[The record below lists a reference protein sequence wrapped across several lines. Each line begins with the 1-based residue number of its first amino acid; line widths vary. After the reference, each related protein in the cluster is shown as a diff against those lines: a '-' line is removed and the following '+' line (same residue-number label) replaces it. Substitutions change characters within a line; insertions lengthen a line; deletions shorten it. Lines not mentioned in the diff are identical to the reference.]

1 MWKKDESAQWV
12 SMSDMMT
19 GLMLIFLLI
28 AVAFMYQVQL
38 KQKDKE
44 KILVEYNE
52 SNLQLYKELKSSFS
66 DKEKVWWMKINP
78 DLEIKFNKEDINFET
93 DSFIIPENFKNILKD
108 FIPKYLEI
116 INNKKYNDKI
126 KEIKILGHTWECLDF
141 EYEECLIL
149 SQRRANS
156 VLIYLQNTDAF
167 KKLKQEEKDKLNFWF
182 TANWM
187 WDWKLLDKNWEYI
200 YFTKNKKDDKKSR
213 RVEFK
218 IITNSDSVIKNIIN
232 KK

>member
-1 MWKKDESAQWV
+1 MGKKDESALWI

-38 KQKDKE
+38 KQKEKN

-52 SNLQLYKELKSSFS
+52 SNIQLYNEFKKTF
-66 DKEKVWWMKINP
+66 EKNQKKWGMEITP
-78 DLEIKFNKEDINFET
+78 DLEIKFNKDDINFET
-93 DSFIIPENFKNILKD
+93 DKYSIPDNFKNILKE
-108 FIPKYLEI
+108 FIPEYLKI
-116 INNKKYNDKI
+116 INKDKYSDKI
-126 KEIKILGHTWECLDF
+126 KEIKILWHTWECKDF

-156 VLIYLQNTDAF
+156 VLIYLQNTEEF
-167 KKLKQEEKDKLNFWF
+167 KKLDKENKKKLNFWF
-182 TANWM
+182 TSNWM

-200 YFTKNKKDDKKSR
+200 FFSKNIKNDEKSR

-218 IITNSDSVIKNIIN
+218 IITNSDNVIKNIIN

>member
-1 MWKKDESAQWV
+1 MWKKDEPALWI

-19 GLMLIFLLI
+19 WLMLIFLLI
-28 AVAFMYQVQL
+28 AVAFMYQIQL
-38 KQKDKE
+38 KQKEKD
-44 KILVEYNE
+44 KILVNYNE
-52 SNLQLYKELKSSFS
+52 SNLKLYNELKNSFS
-66 DKEKVWWMKINP
+66 DKEKKWWMKINT
-78 DLEIKFNKEDINFET
+78 DLEINFNKDDINFET
-93 DSFIIPENFKNILKD
+93 DSYIIHTNFKNILKD
-108 FIPKYLEI
+108 FIPKYLSI
-116 INNKKYNDKI
+116 INNNKYNNKI
-126 KEIKILGHTWECLDF
+126 KEIKILWHTWECLDF

-156 VLIYLQNTDAF
+156 VLIYLQKTNAF
-167 KKLKQEEKDKLNFWF
+167 KSLKQEDKDKLNFWF

-200 YFTKNKKDDKKSR
+200 YFTKNEKDDKKSR